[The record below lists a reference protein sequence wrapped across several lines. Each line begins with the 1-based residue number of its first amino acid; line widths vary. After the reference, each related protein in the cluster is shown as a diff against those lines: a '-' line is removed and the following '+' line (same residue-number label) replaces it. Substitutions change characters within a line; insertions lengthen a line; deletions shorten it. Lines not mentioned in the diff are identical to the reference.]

1 MAKISKSQFKQLVKE
16 CLIEILTEGLGKQDF
31 NVAELTSESRRQE
44 VSANQRQTQQ
54 QSPQQRAAANV
65 KFAPT
70 QAVKSA
76 AAIQDA
82 KKLANGD
89 PVMESIFADT
99 AATHQD
105 FPMDQVSDTPG
116 PQLNVEH
123 FQGDPLEIFGES
135 ASHWA
140 QILSKLG

>member
-1 MAKISKSQFKQLVKE
+1 MIIKKLELKRLVKA
-16 CLIEILTEGLGKQDF
+16 CLIEILSEGLGDVIIQASQSTTTQPQHESKKI
-31 NVAELTSESRRQE
+31 NVQA
-44 VSANQRQTQQ
+44 AQT
-54 QSPQQRAAANV
+54 PQQRAAANI

-70 QAVKSA
+70 
-76 AAIQDA
+76 IMQDA

-105 FPMDQVSDTPG
+105 FPMDQGSDTPG